1 MAEIIKKIENL
12 KPGKNYIF
20 SVRTKNTDIN
30 AYSESVDSILVSI
43 PKDTTIPAAISNLD
57 LYASFE
63 NVMFVFDFSNDLDID
78 KYEYE
83 LYDNGAGTGTAT
95 STGFSSANVFTVAV
109 PNSTDTVAKTYWGR
123 VRSVDTTGNL
133 GPWTSLTQTDQ
144 STPLIDSQYINSLT
158 ASKITAGTIGAQTI
172 TLSGA
177 NSILKSNNY
186 AAANTT
192 FGGTGWKI
200 SGDGKAV
207 FNDASIRSSL
217 DIGEDQGTS
226 DATSFHVD
234 SNGNMWSG
242 SNSTSFSVAPFRVT
256 NTGDVTANSLTLTGR
271 TSLNNSGNASIF
283 LTNNVDGIGLYSDA
297 NTAFYVDATDKF
309 SLGNKLTWA
318 NSVLTVQGV
327 LKLDDGSD
335 VLNAADVELIVDEFG
350 NEIQDGFI
358 GGLTITANAMYY
370 GTGTFANGN
379 TAFYVGRNASNQ
391 ANFSLGNKL
400 TWDGTTLSITGNV
413 AITGGTTYTTIQ
425 NAYDE
430 ANSASDAAGLA
441 YSTAIDAQ
449 SIAVSAQ
456 GTADDAYYEASTKIG
471 AGTLIAEINGASTK
485 ISGDQISAGTIRAS
499 TSFIAEGSGTFQNS
513 DGSFYVD
520 AGGGCSTNNIVSSVG
535 NLALDIAN
543 HDCNMIRLGS
553 PVTSGYFTVFGN
565 LQYKTASAYSD
576 KRIKNT
582 ITPIES
588 SINFIN
594 KLEPVS
600 YYLNHFSHED
610 TLNSITT
617 DNTGKRK
624 HFGLVA
630 QDVKVALDNSGYP
643 ASEYSLWKGSEP
655 GEEDRLQ
662 SVSYDEMVPHLVKA
676 IQELSAKVQELES
689 RLNS

>member
-1 MAEIIKKIENL
+1 M
-12 KPGKNYIF
+12 
-20 SVRTKNTDIN
+20 
-30 AYSESVDSILVSI
+30 
-43 PKDTTIPAAISNLD
+43 
-57 LYASFE
+57 
-63 NVMFVFDFSNDLDID
+63 
-78 KYEYE
+78 
-83 LYDNGAGTGTAT
+83 
-95 STGFSSANVFTVAV
+95 
-109 PNSTDTVAKTYWGR
+109 
-123 VRSVDTTGNL
+123 
-133 GPWTSLTQTDQ
+133 
-144 STPLIDSQYINSLT
+144 
-158 ASKITAGTIGAQTI
+158 
-172 TLSGA
+172 
-177 NSILKSNNY
+177 
-186 AAANTT
+186 
-192 FGGTGWKI
+192 
-200 SGDGKAV
+200 

-327 LKLDDGSD
+327 LKLSDGSD

-425 NAYDE
+425 NAYNE
-430 ANSASDAAGLA
+430 ANSASDAAGIA
-441 YSTAIDAQ
+441 YSTAIDAKE
-449 SIAVSAQ
+449 IAVSAQ

-471 AGTLIAEINGASTK
+471 PGTLIAEINGAATT
-485 ISGDQISAGTIRAS
+485 INGDQITTGTLNADRISGGTIRAS
-499 TSFIAEGSGTFQNS
+499 TSFIAEGSGTFTNS

-520 AGGGCSTNNIVSSVG
+520 AGGGCSTNYIRSSVG
-535 NLALDIAN
+535 NLALDINGA
-543 HDCNMIRLGS
+543 DCNMVALGS
-553 PVTSGYFTVFGN
+553 PAQSGFFRVYGN
-565 LQYKTASAYSD
+565 LRYITIGTISD
-576 KRIKNT
+576 ERIKNT
-582 ITPIES
+582 IKPIES

-594 KLEPVS
+594 KLEPVT
-600 YYLNHFSHED
+600 YYLSNFSHED
-610 TLNSITT
+610 TLNSVTV
-617 DNTGKRK
+617 DNSGKRK
-624 HFGLVA
+624 HFGLIA
-630 QDVKVALDNSGYP
+630 QDVKVALNDSGYP
-643 ASEYSLWKGSEP
+643 ASEYSLWSSDDLEDENSLQWISY
-655 GEEDRLQ
+655 EEII
-662 SVSYDEMVPHLVKA
+662 PHLVKTV
-676 IQELSAKVQELES
+676 QELSAKIEELES

>member
-1 MAEIIKKIENL
+1 
-12 KPGKNYIF
+12 
-20 SVRTKNTDIN
+20 
-30 AYSESVDSILVSI
+30 
-43 PKDTTIPAAISNLD
+43 
-57 LYASFE
+57 
-63 NVMFVFDFSNDLDID
+63 
-78 KYEYE
+78 
-83 LYDNGAGTGTAT
+83 
-95 STGFSSANVFTVAV
+95 
-109 PNSTDTVAKTYWGR
+109 
-123 VRSVDTTGNL
+123 
-133 GPWTSLTQTDQ
+133 
-144 STPLIDSQYINSLT
+144 
-158 ASKITAGTIGAQTI
+158 
-172 TLSGA
+172 
-177 NSILKSNNY
+177 
-186 AAANTT
+186 
-192 FGGTGWKI
+192 
-200 SGDGKAV
+200 V

-283 LTNNVDGIGLYSDA
+283 LTNNIDGVGLYSDA

-327 LKLDDGSD
+327 LKLSDGSD
-335 VLNAADVELIVDEFG
+335 VLDAEEAANIAQDLVDEFG
-350 NEIQDGFI
+350 NTIYDDGFI
-358 GGLTITANAMYY
+358 GGLTVTSNTMYY
-370 GTGTFANGN
+370 GNGFFGSGN

-391 ANFSLGNKL
+391 ANFSLGDKL
-400 TWDGTTLSITGNV
+400 TWDGSTLSITGNV

-449 SIAVSAQ
+449 GLAVSAQ

-499 TSFIAEGSGTFQNS
+499 TSFIAEGSGTFTNS

-520 AGGGCSTNNIVSSVG
+520 AGGGVSTNNIVSSVG
-535 NLALDIAN
+535 NLAIDIAN
-543 HDCNMIRLGS
+543 NDECNMIRLGN
-553 PVTSGYFTVFGN
+553 PVTTGTFTVFGN
-565 LQYKTASAYSD
+565 LRYKTAAVYSD

-630 QDVKVALDNSGYP
+630 QDVKVALDGSGYP

-676 IQELSAKVQELES
+676 IQELSAKIEELES